1 MEGHVRPFQ
10 MGKPYGELMTI
21 TTKNWEGS
29 EGERFTFEDMNRI
42 TSNANTVASSLGFRQ
57 EVFTQVTRSSQVDY
71 REINRLENMLQ
82 EMSDLLGLGLTM
94 ETTWGPGRSISAV
107 DFNRWEQ
114 ACSAIESGMSD
125 GKSTLRVT
133 TGSESMMLLDWV
145 LSDSSGVIASGSSW
159 EGDLHFRLSSETYTF
174 KATGFGDSFSAETQV
189 ASNVILDIS
198 PMISVVTMSCTMP
211 MSSITIDGTAR
222 GASGSEVSVGMVRSS
237 TVHTVTAQVV
247 NDSPI
252 YSGVAIGPLWDYKTE
267 STFSPSSASVSVQLT
282 PERRGVPLIVP
293 RDGILVI
300 PKLARFH
307 LTAIGGGMAGGGSR
321 YTSTSLVTGEG
332 GRGGGVEMLQ
342 EVFLSDSIS
351 ISIGAGQI
359 FQTIGSTAAGDTVV
373 KDSSGN
379 LLMTAKAGQGAGG
392 GGYLVRED
400 GEYWEGYPT
409 DGGPYTGGG
418 GAGYRG
424 SYAGKGGVGGGDGG
438 TAGSGYSNGKD
449 GTVIDGQGYG
459 GKSVFNGGGGGGG
472 YGADGGDCVNRS
484 GGGGGGVFGGRG
496 GDSGRSTSNAGG
508 RAGLGYGAGG
518 GGGGQLTSSGGGGG
532 GGLGTVKVATDGSGE
547 RIQSGD
553 VYYTNGGDG
562 GSGAVRIVYVG
573 D

>member
-1 MEGHVRPFQ
+1 MAV
-10 MGKPYGELMTI
+10 I
-21 TTKNWEGS
+21 TKNWEGS

-42 TSNANTVASSLGFRQ
+42 TSNANVIASSLGFRQ
-57 EVFTQVTRSSQVDY
+57 EVFAQVTHSSQVDY
-71 REINRLENMLQ
+71 REINRLETMLQ

-94 ETTWGPGRSISAV
+94 ETAWGPGRTISAV

-174 KATGFGDSFSAETQV
+174 KATGFGDSLSVKAQV

-211 MSSITIDGTAR
+211 MSSVTIDDTAWE
-222 GASGSEVSVGMVRSS
+222 ASGSEVSVGMVRSS
-237 TVHTVTAQVV
+237 TEHTITAQVV

-267 STFSPSSASVSVQLT
+267 STFSPSFASVSAQLT

-300 PKLARFH
+300 PQLARFH
-307 LTAIGGGMAGGGSR
+307 LTAIGGGLAGERSR
-321 YTSTSLVTGEG
+321 STSTYLITGRG
-332 GRGGGVEMLQ
+332 GRGGGVEMLP
-342 EVFLSDSIS
+342 EVSLSDRIS
-351 ISIGAGQI
+351 ISIGAGQV
-359 FQTIGSTAAGDTVV
+359 FGGAAAGDTVV
-373 KDSSGN
+373 SDSSGN
-379 LLMTAKAGQGAGG
+379 LLMTAKAGEGAGG
-392 GGYLVRED
+392 GGYFARED
-400 GEYWEGYPT
+400 GEYWDGRPT
-409 DGGPYTGGG
+409 SGGPYTGGG

-424 SYAGKGGVGGGDGG
+424 TYAGKGGVGGGDGG
-438 TAGSGYSNGKD
+438 TAGSGYSDGKD
-449 GTVIDGQGYG
+449 GTIIDGQGYG

-496 GDSGRSTSNAGG
+496 GDSGRSTSNSGG

-547 RIQSGD
+547 RILSDD
-553 VYYTNGGDG
+553 VYYTNGGNG
-562 GSGAVRIVYVG
+562 GSGAVRIVYIG